1 MKKYAVGVLSI
12 MVLVSGFVGYR
23 VISSDTNK
31 VTAKA
36 EKPKASIEETVKN
49 KDSIVEKNI
58 VLQGAKEQ
66 KAASVKDTSTSAM
79 AYGTYVGRIDNNS
92 VEVIVNK
99 KATALFLSDNLK
111 KNFNLNNF
119 KKGNKVQIFYYKNTK
134 GQLVLNRI
142 YKVPTETSASGY
154 YVGQIDNNSIEVEI
168 NNKPTALYFSDSVK
182 KSFNTKNF
190 KKGTRVDVTYYKNDK
205 GQLILTGIKNASTSI
220 MAYGIYVGRIDN
232 NSVEITISNK
242 PTALFLSDNVK
253 KNFKLDSFKKGN
265 KVQIFYYRNTKGQ
278 LVLNR
283 IYKA

>member
-1 MKKYAVGVLSI
+1 MKKYALGILST

-23 VISSDTNK
+23 VINGVADK
-31 VTAKA
+31 VIAKA
-36 EKPKASIEETVKN
+36 EKPKAVIEETVKN
-49 KDSIVEKNI
+49 EDSIVEKNI
-58 VLQGAKEQ
+58 VLQGVKKQ
-66 KAASVKDTSTSAM
+66 KPASVNNTSTSAM

-119 KKGNKVQIFYYKNTK
+119 KKGNKVQIFYYRNTK

-142 YKVPTETSASGY
+142 YKIPTETSASGY
-154 YVGQIDNNSIEVEI
+154 YVGQIDNNSIEVKI
-168 NNKPTALYFSDSVK
+168 NNKPTAMYFSDSVK
-182 KSFNTKNF
+182 KSFNNKNF
-190 KKGTRVDVTYYKNDK
+190 KKGGKVDVTYYKNDK
-205 GQLILTGIKNASTSI
+205 GQLILTSIKNASTSSV
-220 MAYGIYVGRIDN
+220 AYGVYVGRIDN
-232 NSVEITISNK
+232 NSVEVTIKNK

-253 KNFKLDSFKKGN
+253 KNFNLTSFKKGN
-265 KVQIFYYRNTKGQ
+265 EVQIFYYKNTKGQ